1 MADLTMPANEAGF
14 LPRGRQW
21 EREVARNSAALH
33 GDDRAAQAFEELEW
47 NFYRYPR
54 EDTIDKPSSVRE
66 QLNWLSDAG
75 FVEVDLHW
83 MVAGHAIVSGD
94 KR

>member
-21 EREVARNSAALH
+21 EREVTRNSAALH
-33 GDDRAAQAFEELEW
+33 GDDRAAKAFEELEW